1 MASSFNLGEFQPR
14 RIDTR
19 VTFAVKAMAVG
30 DILLFC
36 SKNTY
41 KNQWHWSILGK
52 TSRNKSQ
59 SSSTMIFRRGDPDKS
74 KNHAKHGCVG
84 FVECKVY
91 FWVANATY
99 KFLNKI
105 SFQTND
111 DSSWQLHSSDYF
123 ASRTLSIEISVRL
136 AFWCPSGP
144 EIRWD
149 AFCSCCFLNLN
160 KHAAEQNFRLVS
172 DNSITVRHPLAIL
185 LSLAHPNLQHPTL
198 APLPYVFFFH
208 RVRKALTKLSTNK
221 SIAK

>member
-1 MASSFNLGEFQPR
+1 MTLIDLRKNLQKQTA
-14 RIDTR
+14 I
-19 VTFAVKAMAVG
+19 A
-30 DILLFC
+30 
-36 SKNTY
+36 
-41 KNQWHWSILGK
+41 
-52 TSRNKSQ
+52 
-59 SSSTMIFRRGDPDKS
+59 SSTMTSRRGDPDKS

-185 LSLAHPNLQHPTL
+185 LYLAASKSAASNAS
-198 APLPYVFFFH
+198 APCRKFFSFT
-208 RVRKALTKLSTNK
+208 VSAKLWQN
-221 SIAK
+221 